1 MMHLPGYLTWRQL
14 LLTAVLLLAWQPA
27 FAEKRVA
34 LVIGDS
40 AYQNAPQLA
49 NPVNDARLIAS
60 KLKQAGFDV
69 VDSRHDLTGAEMR
82 RALRDFEDRAR
93 GADIAVVYY
102 AGHGIEVGGTNYLIP
117 VDAKLKRDSDAYD
130 EAVSLDR
137 VMLAMEPARKL
148 RLVILDACRNNPF
161 VQSMKRSV
169 AMRSIGR
176 GLAKVEPSDPNT
188 LIAYSAK
195 AGSTAED
202 GEGKDSP
209 FAMALA
215 KHLTAPGLD
224 IRKALGYVRDDVL
237 KATSNQQEP
246 FVYGSLGGED
256 VALVPASAKPQP
268 ATDVQAG
275 ERHDYELALQLG
287 NQAAWNAFLAE
298 YPKGFYASLA
308 RLQLKKIAADK
319 AQAAATK
326 RADQAEKEQARLT
339 AAGAPKG
346 IRSKAAADAKAA
358 EAARLAA
365 EKASQA
371 AQDQAA
377 QAERRRDGKAA
388 EAASLGDKP
397 PAPPVPSV
405 PAVPDKGTN
414 VAALTAGPPPADIA
428 RSVQIELRRVGCLTA
443 AADGDWGMASR
454 RSLSLFNRY
463 AGTRLNT
470 KIASSDVLDAIKQKR
485 SRVCPLIC
493 EHGFKA
499 SGDHCTRIVCAK
511 GSFLNSDNECEKQHG
526 TVTATRNE
534 RRHGRTSYGRN
545 RREGGAA
552 PVAASRSGSSHQ
564 YICDDHSCRV
574 VRRGCH
580 LQDNSPYAL
589 KASGGTAEICN

>member
-49 NPVNDARLIAS
+49 NPVNDAKLIAS

-69 VDSRHDLTGAEMR
+69 VESRHDLTGTEMR
-82 RALRDFEDRAR
+82 RALRDFEDKTR

-102 AGHGIEVGGTNYLIP
+102 AGHGIEVGGANYLIP
-117 VDAKLKRDSDAYD
+117 VDAKLKRDSDVYD

-137 VMLAMEPARKL
+137 VMFAMEPARKL

-161 VQSMKRSV
+161 VQTMKRSV

-195 AGSTAED
+195 AGSTAAD

-215 KHLTAPGLD
+215 RHLTTPGLD
-224 IRKALGYVRDDVL
+224 IRRALGYVRDDVL
-237 KATSNQQEP
+237 KATSNRQEP

-256 VALVPASAKPQP
+256 VALVSAAAKPRP
-268 ATDVQAG
+268 ATDAQAG

-287 NQAAWNAFLAE
+287 NQAAWNVFLAE

-308 RLQLKKIAADK
+308 RLQIKKIAAEK
-319 AQAAATK
+319 AQAAADK
-326 RADQAEKEQARLT
+326 RADQAEKQQARLA

-346 IRSKAAADAKAA
+346 IQSKAVADAKAA

-371 AQDQAA
+371 AKDQAA
-377 QAERRRDGKAA
+377 QAERGRDGKAA

-397 PAPPVPSV
+397 PAPPMPSV
-405 PAVPDKGTN
+405 PDKATK
-414 VAALTAGPPPADIA
+414 VAALTAGSPPADITK
-428 RSVQIELRRVGCLTA
+428 SVQIELRRVGCLTG
-443 AADGDWGMASR
+443 AADGDWGTGSR

-463 AGTRLNT
+463 AGIRLNT
-470 KIASSDVLDAIKQKR
+470 KVASGGALDAIKQKR

-493 EHGFKA
+493 QHGFKA
-499 SGDHCTRIVCAK
+499 SGDRCTRIVCAK
-511 GSFLNSDNECEKQHG
+511 GSFLNGDNECERRHG
-526 TVTATRNE
+526 AVTAKRNE
-534 RRHGRTSYGRN
+534 RRHGRASHEGSS
-545 RREGGAA
+545 REGHAA
-552 PVAASRSGSSHQ
+552 RVAASKSGSPRQ
-564 YICDDHSCRV
+564 IICDDHYCHP

-580 LQDNSPYAL
+580 LQDNSPYAH

>member
-1 MMHLPGYLTWRQL
+1 MMHLSGFPTWRQL

-49 NPVNDARLIAS
+49 NPVNDAKLIAS
-60 KLKQAGFDV
+60 RLKQAGFDV
-69 VDSRHDLTGAEMR
+69 VESRHDLTGAEMR
-82 RALRDFEDRAR
+82 RALRDFEDKTR

-102 AGHGIEVGGTNYLIP
+102 AGHGIEIGGTNYLIP
-117 VDAKLKRDSDAYD
+117 VDAKLKQDSDVYD

-137 VMLAMEPARKL
+137 VMFAMEPARKL

-161 VQSMKRSV
+161 VQTMKRSV

-176 GLAKVEPSDPNT
+176 GLAKVEPTDPNT

-215 KHLTAPGLD
+215 RHLTTPGLD
-224 IRKALGYVRDDVL
+224 IRRALGYVRDDVL
-237 KATSNQQEP
+237 KATSDRQEP
-246 FVYGSLGGED
+246 FVYGSLGGDD
-256 VALVPASAKPQP
+256 VALVTAPAKPQP
-268 ATDVQAG
+268 AADAQAG

-287 NQAAWNAFLAE
+287 NQAAWNVFLAE
-298 YPKGFYASLA
+298 YPKGFYANLA
-308 RLQLKKIAADK
+308 RLQLKKLAADK
-319 AQAAATK
+319 AQAAAVK
-326 RADQAEKEQARLT
+326 RADQAEKEQARL
-339 AAGAPKG
+339 AAADAPKG
-346 IRSKAAADAKAA
+346 IQSKAAADAKAA

-371 AQDQAA
+371 AKNQAA
-377 QAERRRDGKAA
+377 QAERGRDGTPV
-388 EAASLGDKP
+388 EATSLGDKS
-397 PAPPVPSV
+397 PAPPTPSV
-405 PAVPDKGTN
+405 PAVPDKATRI
-414 VAALTAGPPPADIA
+414 AALTAGSPPADIA
-428 RSVQIELRRVGCLTA
+428 KSVQIELRRVGCLTG
-443 AADGDWGMASR
+443 AADGDWGAASR

-470 KIASSDVLDAIKQKR
+470 DVAGSDALDAIKQR
-485 SRVCPLIC
+485 QSRVCPLAC
-493 EHGFKA
+493 AHGFKA
-499 SGDHCTRIVCAK
+499 VGDRCTRIVCAK
-511 GSFLNSDNECEKQHG
+511 GSFLNSDNECEKQHA
-526 TVTATRNE
+526 TTTAKRNG
-534 RRHGRTSYGRN
+534 RHHGRTSDAHIRRAGQAGR
-545 RREGGAA
+545 
-552 PVAASRSGSSHQ
+552 VAASKSGSPRQ
-564 YICDDHSCRV
+564 IICDDHYCHA

-589 KASGGTAEICN
+589 RASGGAAEICN

>member
-1 MMHLPGYLTWRQL
+1 MKHLSGYPTWRQL

-69 VDSRHDLTGAEMR
+69 VESRHDLTGAEMR
-82 RALRDFEDRAR
+82 RALRDFEDKTR

-102 AGHGIEVGGTNYLIP
+102 AGHGIEVGGANYLIP
-117 VDAKLKRDSDAYD
+117 VDAKLKRDSDVYD

-137 VMLAMEPARKL
+137 VMFAMEPARKL

-161 VQSMKRSV
+161 VQTMKRSV

-195 AGSTAED
+195 AGSTAAD

-215 KHLTAPGLD
+215 RHLTTPGLD
-224 IRKALGYVRDDVL
+224 IRRALGYVRDDVV
-237 KATSNQQEP
+237 KATSDRQEP

-256 VALVPASAKPQP
+256 VALVSAPAKPRP
-268 ATDVQAG
+268 AADAQAG

-287 NQAAWNAFLAE
+287 NPAAWNVFLAE

-308 RLQLKKIAADK
+308 KLQLKKLAAEK
-319 AQAAATK
+319 AQAAAVK
-326 RADQAEKEQARLT
+326 RANQTEKEQARLA

-346 IRSKAAADAKAA
+346 IQSKAAADAKAA

-371 AQDQAA
+371 AKDRAA
-377 QAERRRDGKAA
+377 QA
-388 EAASLGDKP
+388 
-397 PAPPVPSV
+397 
-405 PAVPDKGTN
+405 
-414 VAALTAGPPPADIA
+414 
-428 RSVQIELRRVGCLTA
+428 
-443 AADGDWGMASR
+443 
-454 RSLSLFNRY
+454 
-463 AGTRLNT
+463 
-470 KIASSDVLDAIKQKR
+470 
-485 SRVCPLIC
+485 
-493 EHGFKA
+493 
-499 SGDHCTRIVCAK
+499 
-511 GSFLNSDNECEKQHG
+511 
-526 TVTATRNE
+526 
-534 RRHGRTSYGRN
+534 
-545 RREGGAA
+545 
-552 PVAASRSGSSHQ
+552 
-564 YICDDHSCRV
+564 
-574 VRRGCH
+574 
-580 LQDNSPYAL
+580 
-589 KASGGTAEICN
+589 